1 MIRAQDL
8 RIGNWIMV
16 AGTGELHAVQ
26 VNIDNL
32 RQLVVAPEYACG
44 VHLSPEILE
53 KCGFVPEGELVGS
66 EWFYKLI
73 SISTNSHPNTVTY
86 ELNLFT
92 VEKPNIFGIN
102 LEEQY
107 FGHCNYVHQ
116 LQNIIFCLTGE
127 ELDINL

>member
-32 RQLVVAPEYACG
+32 RQLVTAPEYASG
-44 VHLSPEILE
+44 VYLSPEILE
-53 KCGFVPEGELVGS
+53 KCGFHSQGESVGS

-73 SISTNSHPNTVTY
+73 SISTNSHPRTVTY

-116 LQNIIFCLTGE
+116 LQNIIFYLTGE